1 MDNNGDKSRIPEIR
15 KIRHYSRSLLIETTE
30 YIDAIDVRNVIIS
43 SDYWKNSG
51 LKEDCL
57 LLKSSRRIPFMKYR
71 GNKLFDLKYYKRYA
85 HIVVINKLNDVL
97 EIITKLK
104 LDEKIDIIGF

>member
-1 MDNNGDKSRIPEIR
+1 MSNNEDECRIPEIR
-15 KIRHYSRSLLIETTE
+15 KIRPYSRCLLIETAE

-57 LLKSSRRIPFMKYR
+57 LLKSSRQIPFMKYK
-71 GNKLFDLKYYKRYA
+71 GSKLYDLRYYKRYA
-85 HIVVINKLNDVL
+85 HIAVINKNNDVL
-97 EIITKLK
+97 EIINKLK
-104 LDEKIDIIGF
+104 LDEKLDIIGF